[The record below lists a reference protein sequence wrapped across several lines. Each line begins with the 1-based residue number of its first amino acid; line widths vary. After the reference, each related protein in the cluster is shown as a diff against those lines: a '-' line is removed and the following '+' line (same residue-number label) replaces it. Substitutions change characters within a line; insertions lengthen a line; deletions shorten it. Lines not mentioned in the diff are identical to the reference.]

1 MRIEGLKITNFR
13 ALQNVTFE
21 NVPALAVVV
30 GANGVGKTTLFEV
43 FGFLQDALIHNVR
56 QAVAIRGGFKE
67 LATRGSEGPLKIE
80 LKFRE
85 SNGPLVTY
93 QLQIGLADGLPV
105 VEREVLKYRRGQ
117 HGQPW
122 RFLDFRHGQGV
133 AVTNEADYGKAGAT
147 DQREVQT
154 LGAPDILAIKGL
166 GQFQRFEVIAA
177 FRRMIESW
185 HISDFRIAEARP
197 SHEGGQAEHL
207 SSRGENLALVARFLR
222 EKHPALFSTVLRK
235 LSERVPGISLVEAKE
250 TEDGR
255 LVLRFQDGAFQ
266 DPFIARHVSDGT
278 LKMFAYLLLLHDPL
292 PHPLLCV
299 EEPESHLYPKLLTE
313 LAEEFRTYAD
323 AGGQV
328 FVSTHSPDFL
338 NAVALEEVV
347 VMDKRDGVTTISRAS
362 GDARLARLVE
372 AGDLPGAL
380 WRQGLLAKASVP

>member
-67 LATRGSEGPLKIE
+67 LATRGSEGPVKIE

-154 LGAPDILAIKGL
+154 LGSPDILAIKGL

-177 FRRMIESW
+177 FRRMIES
-185 HISDFRIAEARP
+185 
-197 SHEGGQAEHL
+197 
-207 SSRGENLALVARFLR
+207 
-222 EKHPALFSTVLRK
+222 
-235 LSERVPGISLVEAKE
+235 
-250 TEDGR
+250 
-255 LVLRFQDGAFQ
+255 
-266 DPFIARHVSDGT
+266 
-278 LKMFAYLLLLHDPL
+278 
-292 PHPLLCV
+292 
-299 EEPESHLYPKLLTE
+299 
-313 LAEEFRTYAD
+313 
-323 AGGQV
+323 
-328 FVSTHSPDFL
+328 
-338 NAVALEEVV
+338 
-347 VMDKRDGVTTISRAS
+347 
-362 GDARLARLVE
+362 
-372 AGDLPGAL
+372 
-380 WRQGLLAKASVP
+380 

>member
-122 RFLDFRHGQGV
+122 RFLDFRYGH
-133 AVTNEADYGKAGAT
+133 EA
-147 DQREVQT
+147 
-154 LGAPDILAIKGL
+154 
-166 GQFQRFEVIAA
+166 AA
-177 FRRMIESW
+177 
-185 HISDFRIAEARP
+185 
-197 SHEGGQAEHL
+197 
-207 SSRGENLALVARFLR
+207 GENAGFAVEGEGTRR
-222 EKHPALFSTVLRK
+222 R
-235 LSERVPGISLVEAKE
+235 RV
-250 TEDGR
+250 
-255 LVLRFQDGAFQ
+255 
-266 DPFIARHVSDGT
+266 
-278 LKMFAYLLLLHDPL
+278 
-292 PHPLLCV
+292 
-299 EEPESHLYPKLLTE
+299 
-313 LAEEFRTYAD
+313 
-323 AGGQV
+323 
-328 FVSTHSPDFL
+328 
-338 NAVALEEVV
+338 
-347 VMDKRDGVTTISRAS
+347 
-362 GDARLARLVE
+362 
-372 AGDLPGAL
+372 
-380 WRQGLLAKASVP
+380 